1 MNDSFM
7 PEREAEEAYPFANA
21 AVRAYFADRGRLP
34 TPEEEAVLD
43 ECLRAD
49 SRFNLLLTRYADV
62 RIADAEAARCFEG
75 FIKRRRPQNG
85 YITLRDL
92 SLLELEKPCAQIP
105 RPGDLLLYIDDLPF
119 DRRLQKQVNR
129 HAFFG
134 LHTLLALAA
143 GLTVD
148 LDAFPPACG
157 RVGFD
162 ELLSMRF
169 LAADERAVGR
179 LRAQLAKASPYAQAQ
194 MTVVGVFN
202 SLGTLTLLRAQEP
215 VVDVASSLLRE
226 TSERLYNAE
235 ICGAEEFR
243 AGMLDVADA
252 LLTAVSGLRNHL
264 VVVARE
270 RTDRSALL
278 AHRLGVFAAERALSV
293 TVSGCVPQQGEKRL
307 PPFEKSGNLLYAVP
321 IGRSTGEAY
330 LHLLAQTLPRLQA
343 DIRSGIVVR
352 ALRCAGT
359 AEEMLAGLCGER
371 YRFLPAPTP
380 AVCAEGDLL
389 LETRMPIQA
398 PLLGRCEAYGED

>member
-21 AVRAYFADRGRLP
+21 AVRAYFTDRGRLP

-134 LHTLLALAA
+134 LHTLLALSA

-169 LAADERAVGR
+169 LAADERTVGR

-307 PPFEKSGNLLYAVP
+307 PPFEKSGNLL
-321 IGRSTGEAY
+321 
-330 LHLLAQTLPRLQA
+330 
-343 DIRSGIVVR
+343 
-352 ALRCAGT
+352 
-359 AEEMLAGLCGER
+359 
-371 YRFLPAPTP
+371 
-380 AVCAEGDLL
+380 
-389 LETRMPIQA
+389 
-398 PLLGRCEAYGED
+398 

>member
-1 MNDSFM
+1 M
-7 PEREAEEAYPFANA
+7 
-21 AVRAYFADRGRLP
+21 
-34 TPEEEAVLD
+34 
-43 ECLRAD
+43 
-49 SRFNLLLTRYADV
+49 
-62 RIADAEAARCFEG
+62 
-75 FIKRRRPQNG
+75 
-85 YITLRDL
+85 
-92 SLLELEKPCAQIP
+92 EKPCAQIP

-134 LHTLLALAA
+134 LHTLLALSA

-169 LAADERAVGR
+169 LAADERTVGR
-179 LRAQLAKASPYAQAQ
+179 LRAQLAKTSPYAQAQ

-307 PPFEKSGNLLYAVP
+307 PPFEKSGNLLYALP

-398 PLLGRCEAYGED
+398 PLLGRCEARGED